1 MDKLKI
7 CVYTI
12 ALNEEQFVERW
23 IESAKDADALYV
35 LDTGSTDNTVNLLKK
50 YGVNVQTQKIVPW
63 RFDVA
68 RNKALEMIPKDFDVC
83 ISLDMNLKHQ
93 SFLH

>member
-12 ALNEEQFVERW
+12 ALNEEQFVKRW
-23 IESAKDADALYV
+23 IDSAQEADALYV

-50 YGVNVQTQKIVPW
+50 YGVN
-63 RFDVA
+63 
-68 RNKALEMIPKDFDVC
+68 L
-83 ISLDMNLKHQ
+83 LK
-93 SFLH
+93 L